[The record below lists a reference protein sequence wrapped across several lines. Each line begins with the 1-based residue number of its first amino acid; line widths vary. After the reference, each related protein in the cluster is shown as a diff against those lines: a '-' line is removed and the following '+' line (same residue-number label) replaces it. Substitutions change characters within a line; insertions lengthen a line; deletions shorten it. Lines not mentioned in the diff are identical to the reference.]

1 MSRLGRYGTGPGG
14 DGADEVGGLG
24 AENAR
29 FVEEVRFKPVRF
41 REGYDMR
48 SVDELLD
55 RLVDAFRAGR
65 SVRGIVEA
73 AQFPLVKLRE
83 GYATDEVDQFLQ
95 EVLRRDVR

>member
-1 MSRLGRYGTGPGG
+1 MSGLGRYGSNAGEGAADGG
-14 DGADEVGGLG
+14 DD
-24 AENAR
+24 NAR
-29 FVEEVRFKPVRF
+29 FVETARFKAVRF